1 VKLDHKRVHLVE
13 KFGDLASKINENND
27 GTPIR
32 IEKVPTLDKLRTN
45 QQK

>member
-1 VKLDHKRVHLVE
+1 VKLYHKTVHLVE
-13 KFGDLASKINENND
+13 KFGDLARKINENND